1 DGLTRSLAGFDPV
14 PPDAPRRAGLLPY
27 LGGADA
33 LVTAVVPLDQVGV
46 DDVDGDTGELG
57 RAACPLQRGGS
68 HLREVKA
75 LEQTAAA
82 RGHPPRRCPEAAG
95 PSGRCA
101 GPTQTTPWRRGARGQ
116 VAKSL
121 WQASVHDH

>member
-1 DGLTRSLAGFDPV
+1 LTVTEEQHVTVEVAHRYEHAAGSGGHLLDGLTRSLAGFDPV

-95 PSGRCA
+95 P
-101 GPTQTTPWRRGARGQ
+101 
-116 VAKSL
+116 
-121 WQASVHDH
+121 